1 MYSTLFTI
9 TLFFALALRV
19 RADLTVYTPVFTQC
33 QPATLT
39 WDATSGPYD
48 VLVLD
53 SNNLCGDPLAE
64 FDNVDVTTF
73 SWPAVTLAAGKQV
86 TIAVFDSTNAEGWSA
101 SITVQ
106 PGSDSSCLTSGNT
119 DSNSNSNNNTGGS
132 NPNAQSPKS
141 SSTSSPAANPT
152 VLGAANSGLM
162 GNGDSML
169 RFNGVA
175 VAVTAFGALAALL

>member
-9 TLFFALALRV
+9 TLFFALVLRV

-33 QPATLT
+33 QPATLS
-39 WDATSGPYD
+39 WDATTGPYD
-48 VLVLD
+48 VLILD
-53 SNNLCGDPLAE
+53 SNDLCGDPLAE

-86 TIAVFDSTNAEGWSA
+86 TVAVFDASDAEGWSA
-101 SITVQ
+101 SITIQ
-106 PGSDSSCLTSGNT
+106 PGSDSSCLTSGN
-119 DSNSNSNNNTGGS
+119 SGSNSNNNGNGGS
-132 NPNAQSPKS
+132 NPNATPPQSSPTSSQSP
-141 SSTSSPAANPT
+141 APT

-169 RFNGVA
+169 QFNGVA